1 MTSRRWNVKSSEA
14 ASWSESVFSTP
25 STREAASPS
34 YRPSIL
40 ISSIGREKVETLIV
54 YGVKIGFSF

>member
-1 MTSRRWNVKSSEA
+1 
-14 ASWSESVFSTP
+14 
-25 STREAASPS
+25 
-34 YRPSIL
+34 L